1 MFKNSEEEEVSCL
14 YVFPKVLRMKI
25 VAESL
30 HFKEYI
36 ATETFQWL
44 KADCEKIKVPLSL
57 PDRSLK
63 VRSLLSMHIFL
74 SNKRVER

>member
-36 ATETFQWL
+36 STETFQ
-44 KADCEKIKVPLSL
+44 
-57 PDRSLK
+57 
-63 VRSLLSMHIFL
+63 
-74 SNKRVER
+74 